1 MKTQL
6 FKNWWLILIKG
17 IILIILSFVVFR
29 HPVSALVGIALYIGI
44 ALLLTGIVLI
54 ITSITARKLMENWGW
69 KLGEGVFDTLFGF
82 ILLTHPGV
90 TAVVLPF
97 IVGFWVLFYGIM
109 LFVDSFGIK
118 KAGLKGWWIQLI
130 TGILTVIIGYTIT
143 FNPVAGML
151 TITMF
156 MGIAILLFGIY
167 NVVLA
172 FGLKKFHESVGNE

>member
-17 IILIILSFVVFR
+17 IILIILSFVVFS
-29 HPVSALVGIALYIGI
+29 HPVGALVGIALYIGI
-44 ALLLTGIVLI
+44 ALLLTGIVFI

-109 LFVDSFGIK
+109 LFIDSFGIK
-118 KAGLKGWWIQLI
+118 KAGLKGWWVQLI

>member
-1 MKTQL
+1 METQL
-6 FKNWWLILIKG
+6 SKNWWLILIKG

-29 HPVSALVGIALYIGI
+29 HPVGTLVGVALYIGI

-54 ITSITARKLMENWGW
+54 TTSIAAYRSMENWGW
-69 KLGEGVFDTLFGF
+69 KLTEGVVDTLFGF
-82 ILLTHPGV
+82 LLLANPGV

-130 TGILTVIIGYTIT
+130 TGILTAIIGYTIT
-143 FNPVAGML
+143 FNPAAGIL

-172 FGLKKFHESVGNE
+172 FGLKKFHESVDNE